1 MRARVCRACS
11 WRSAESYRR
20 RCPLTFATVSSYHP
34 TSHPSIPRMNCKEG
48 RIMSTSTNEAIYRRL
63 IEEGFNQ
70 GNLAVCDEI
79 VAAGALRHQRGGG
92 GGGAEGAQK
101 TIKNFRSGFA
111 GFPNTNDEVGARGDK
126 VWGGPP

>member
-79 VAAGALRHQRGGG
+79 VAAAAPRPRRRGGG
-92 GGGAEGAQK
+92 GGDPGAKETLQYL
-101 TIKNFRSGFA
+101 S
-111 GFPNTNDEVGARGDK
+111 RG
-126 VWGGPP
+126 VS